1 MSSNTQLLLL
11 AFGAVVALIVLIAR
25 FKLHPFVALISVSLA
40 LGITAG
46 MPIGT
51 VVKAFQ
57 DGVGGV
63 LGFVAIVVALGTM
76 LGKQMAESG
85 GATRIATTLIA
96 LFGEKRVHW
105 AIMFVAFIVG
115 IPVFFQVGFVLL
127 VPLVFTIA
135 RRTGLSLVK
144 IGIPLVAGLS
154 VVHGMVPPHPA
165 AMLAAQAYHADVGRT
180 IAYALLVGLPTAALA
195 GPIFASWIAP
205 RIVLPAENPIAAQ
218 FTEGV
223 PRAMPGFGI
232 SLFTVLLPVILMLC
246 ASAADIALDAASPL
260 RAGLD
265 FVGGPIV
272 ALLVALL
279 FSLWSLGYRQH
290 FTADQILKFAND
302 CLGPT
307 ATILLVIGAG
317 GGFNRVLLES
327 GVGKAIA
334 DVALGSH
341 ASPLLLAWIVA
352 ALIRV
357 ATGSATV
364 AMTTSAG
371 IVAPI
376 AAATPGASPELLV
389 LATGAGSLVLSHV
402 NDSGFWL
409 IKEFFNMTV
418 PQTLKTWTIAETII
432 GVAGLGFTLLL
443 SLVVSGCGPSGQ
455 RELSAEGWID
465 VTATLDPAKTPVY
478 QGDAPMKFDFLKD
491 MRRGDGFTLSVYSMG
506 AHSGTHID
514 APMHFVANG
523 APIDQVALDP
533 LIGPARVIDIPD
545 SVQAIDAAELNRHD
559 WKGVKRVLFRTRSTL
574 RGWMD
579 SAQFHRDFAYIA
591 PDAAQLLADA
601 GVVLVGV
608 DYISAEQFGA
618 PAPRTH
624 QILLGR
630 GIPIVEGLDLRPVKA
645 GDYDLIVLPLKVRGH
660 EGAPARAILRKKPGN
675 ERSSGASYIKPQ
687 FHVIAFYTAKEDLA
701 HISFVR
707 EAERWFPAMAAKY
720 NFSFDTTTSWRNLNA
735 DFLSRY
741 QVVVFLD
748 TRPEDPA
755 QRAALQAYMEHG
767 GAWMGFHFAG
777 FALTPSVYPAN
788 WDWYHNSFIGAGS
801 YVSNTWRPTSAILRV
816 EDRTHPATAHL
827 PETFTSS
834 PSEWYRWEKDLRQ
847 NPDIDI
853 LLSIDSTSF
862 PLGTG
867 PKPHEIWHS
876 GYYPVV
882 WTNKKYKMIYLN
894 MGHNDMDYEHKYDT
908 TNRTLSFTLNNPIQ
922 DRLIIDGL
930 LWLGGATGAH

>member
-1 MSSNTQLLLL
+1 MSANTPLLLL

-25 FKLHPFVALISVSLA
+25 FKLHPFVALIVVSLGMGTA
-40 LGITAG
+40 AG
-46 MPIGT
+46 MPFGG

-57 DGVGGV
+57 DGLGGV
-63 LGFVAIVVALGTM
+63 LGFIAIVVALGTM
-76 LGKQMAESG
+76 LGKLMAESG

-96 LFGEKRVHW
+96 LFGERRVHW

-115 IPVFFQVGFVLL
+115 LPVFFQVGFVLL

-135 RRTGLSLVK
+135 RRTGMSLVK

-165 AMLAAQAYHADVGRT
+165 AMLAVGAYHADVGRT
-180 IAYALLVGLPTAALA
+180 IAYAILVGLPTAALA

-205 RIVLPAENPIAAQ
+205 RIALPAENPIAAQ
-218 FTEGV
+218 FIGTGEDV
-223 PRAMPGFGI
+223 PRDLPGFGI

-246 ASAADIALDAASPL
+246 ASAADVVLDDASPL

-272 ALLVALL
+272 ALLLALL
-279 FSLWSLGYRQH
+279 FSFWSLGYRQH
-290 FTADQILKFAND
+290 FTRDQILKFAND

-334 DVALGSH
+334 DLAVGSH
-341 ASPLLLAWIVA
+341 ASPLLLAWGVA

-376 AAATPGASPELLV
+376 ALVTPGSHAELLV

-402 NDSGFWL
+402 NDAGFWL

-418 PQTLKTWTIAETII
+418 PQTLKTWTVAETII

-443 SLVVSGCGPSGQ
+443 SLVVGCSPRDRALGQ
-455 RELSAEGWID
+455 GWID
-465 VTATLDPAKTPVY
+465 VTATLDPATTPVY

-491 MRRGDGFTLSVYSMG
+491 MRKGDKLTLSVYSLG

-514 APMHFVANG
+514 APMHFVAAG
-523 APIDQVALDP
+523 AAIDQVALDP
-533 LIGPARVIDIPD
+533 LIGAARVIDIPD

-559 WKGVKRVLFRTRSTL
+559 WKGAKRVLFRTRSTL

-579 SAQFHRDFAYIA
+579 SSLFHRDFAYVA

-630 GIPIVEGLDLRPVKA
+630 GIPIVEGLDLRPVQA
-645 GDYDLIVLPLKVRGH
+645 GDYDLIVLPIKVRGH
-660 EGAPARAILRKKPGN
+660 EGAPARAILRK
-675 ERSSGASYIKPQ
+675 
-687 FHVIAFYTAKEDLA
+687 
-701 HISFVR
+701 
-707 EAERWFPAMAAKY
+707 
-720 NFSFDTTTSWRNLNA
+720 
-735 DFLSRY
+735 
-741 QVVVFLD
+741 
-748 TRPEDPA
+748 
-755 QRAALQAYMEHG
+755 
-767 GAWMGFHFAG
+767 
-777 FALTPSVYPAN
+777 
-788 WDWYHNSFIGAGS
+788 
-801 YVSNTWRPTSAILRV
+801 
-816 EDRTHPATAHL
+816 RTHQEPA
-827 PETFTSS
+827 
-834 PSEWYRWEKDLRQ
+834 
-847 NPDIDI
+847 
-853 LLSIDSTSF
+853 
-862 PLGTG
+862 
-867 PKPHEIWHS
+867 
-876 GYYPVV
+876 
-882 WTNKKYKMIYLN
+882 
-894 MGHNDMDYEHKYDT
+894 
-908 TNRTLSFTLNNPIQ
+908 
-922 DRLIIDGL
+922 
-930 LWLGGATGAH
+930 